1 MASYGGGLMRQKV
14 LLKGPVLT
22 RSGYGEQTRFALR
35 SLKSREDLF
44 DIYIQPLQWGQTS
57 WIRCSNTERKW
68 IDETI
73 KKTIQHIQS
82 GGHFDIS
89 IQVTIPNEW
98 EPIAPVN
105 IGFTAGIETT
115 KVAPQWLQKGNM
127 MDKII
132 VVSNHSKGIFENSN
146 FTGVNE
152 ATKQEVQL
160 VLTTPIHSVNYPVK
174 SYETLPELDL
184 ELDYDF
190 NFLAVA
196 QWGPRK
202 NIPNTVKWF
211 IEEFKDEEVG
221 LVIKTN
227 MAKNCH
233 MDREA
238 TFSQITAFVSQA
250 NKERTCKVYLLHGD
264 MTDEEMHSLY
274 KHSKIKSLVAL
285 PHGEG
290 FGLPIFEAAYSDLPV
305 IATGW
310 SGQLD
315 FLVDGDA
322 KDCFYNVAFDIQP
335 IPDEVVWDGVLIK
348 ESMWAYPREQSAKEK
363 MRICYNDILAGT
375 KNRGEDRALKL
386 TARLEEEF
394 SSEIKYKEFCNVIS
408 EEEALEIENW
418 LLGLQDDDES
428 SEIVEYE

>member
-57 WIRCSNTERKW
+57 WIRVSDTEREW

-73 KKTIQHIQS
+73 KKTIHHIQS

-132 VVSNHSKGIFENSN
+132 VVSNHSKNIYENTS

-152 ATKQEVQL
+152 HTQQEVQL
-160 VLTTPIHSVNYPVK
+160 VLTTPIHAVNYPAKVYK
-174 SYETLPELDL
+174 NLPELDL
-184 ELDYDF
+184 KLDYDF
-190 NFLAVA
+190 NFLTVA

-221 LVIKTN
+221 LIVKTN

-233 MDREA
+233 MDREG
-238 TFSQITAFVSQA
+238 TFHQIKMFVSQV
-250 NKERTCKVYLLHGD
+250 NKERTCKIYLLHGD
-264 MTDEEMHSLY
+264 MTDKEMHSLY
-274 KHSKIKSLVAL
+274 KHPKIKSLVAL

-290 FGLPIFEAAYSDLPV
+290 FGLPIFEAAYSELPV
-305 IATGW
+305 VATGRA
-310 SGQLD
+310 
-315 FLVDGDA
+315 FLLRILCG
-322 KDCFYNVAFDIQP
+322 
-335 IPDEVVWDGVLIK
+335 LILV
-348 ESMWAYPREQSAKEK
+348 SS
-363 MRICYNDILAGT
+363 L
-375 KNRGEDRALKL
+375 LK
-386 TARLEEEF
+386 R
-394 SSEIKYKEFCNVIS
+394 K
-408 EEEALEIENW
+408 
-418 LLGLQDDDES
+418 
-428 SEIVEYE
+428 